1 MDQCYAN
8 CEPKRTLERLALLE
22 RIWDYG
28 VQNSVQ
34 NRVLFVIFVVLFVYF
49 SGRMS
54 GLYLSLSYFLHQTVC
69 ALCCI
74 SNTYLIVVIPSH
86 REQMSFVIFLRVQ
99 DSN

>member
-22 RIWDYG
+22 RIWDYR

-34 NRVLFVIFVVLFVYF
+34 NRVLFVIFVVLF
-49 SGRMS
+49 S
-54 GLYLSLSYFLHQTVC
+54 GLYLSLSYFLHQTDC